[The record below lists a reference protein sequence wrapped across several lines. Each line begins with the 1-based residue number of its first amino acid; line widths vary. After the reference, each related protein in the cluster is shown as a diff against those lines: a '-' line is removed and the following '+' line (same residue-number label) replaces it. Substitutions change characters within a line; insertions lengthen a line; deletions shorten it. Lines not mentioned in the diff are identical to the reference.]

1 MRLKLAQKIPL
12 LVVLATLVTGLVVA
26 YADYDRA
33 ARELAAAAEDRLGAL
48 LESRRLALEE
58 YLETLR
64 RDLRSQAGNPF
75 IEEAYS
81 SFLVGW
87 DEVGE
92 RAAERLRHFYI
103 EANPYS
109 PQERDRLDHPNDPS
123 IYSLAHNRFHPR
135 LRQFARDF
143 GYSDLLL
150 IDATGRVIYSV
161 RKRDDFA
168 ATVTDRPHAAGG
180 LRRAWEAVIATHAR
194 TRQPD
199 LQVFVDFEP
208 YEPFPGRS
216 VAFLAAPLLDPA
228 GALTGV
234 LALEIPTDRINR
246 IMQAATGL
254 GRSGDVFIVGADY
267 MMRSDSRVSGRTTL
281 FARAVHTAPVEAGLG
296 GGSGIMISEE
306 MGPDAT
312 PAVLLAAYAS
322 LDFLGARWA
331 VVATADLAEVH
342 APVTRM
348 RERAIISG
356 LAVTFVVAVLGLL
369 VVRRLVVRP
378 LTAATEAL
386 RRLSAGDRDVPL
398 PPVHSGDEVADIVR
412 ALAVFR
418 DNLAERD
425 RLAAAHAGEI
435 RNREVRQRLAEAI
448 EAISDGFALYDAD
461 ERLVIANSKFM
472 QTYGPGAESLMPG
485 TPYTAFLHH
494 AADSGMFDEAVVDR
508 DGFIARRLEQFR
520 HPGAGVERRLTD
532 GRWLRIA
539 DFRTHDGGTVCIRSD
554 ITDHKQSEER
564 FRAIVEGAADAIV
577 TMDGNGRIVEFNKA
591 AERIFGRRRRDV
603 VGLPIA
609 DTLLP
614 PASRG
619 SDGEALRRYL
629 ATGDLQQ
636 REQRLEAV
644 GQRGDGS
651 VFPIELTVTQM
662 PMAGAR
668 ACAAFIRDITDRK
681 RVEEELTAYRGH
693 LEELVE
699 SRTAAQRQAEERLIT
714 AINTFKGGFALY
726 DTDEKLVLCN
736 DKVCDFMPEVAN
748 LMVPGTPMEAIT
760 AAIARGLG
768 KDDAWV
774 SERLALYRRRETF
787 YADRLLPDGRWIE
800 TMVDHTPDGSTL
812 FVITD
817 ISAHKE
823 AAEALRVALEREREL
838 NQLQREFVSMTSHEF
853 RTPLAII
860 DASTQRLMRRRA
872 TLAEGDF
879 LNLGTEI
886 RSAVAR
892 MVGLIDAILSASRL
906 DSGEIRFAPQSCDL
920 RHILTEVCHRQQA
933 LTRNHVI
940 LCEVDDLP
948 DRLVADSTLLDQVVT
963 NLLANAVKYSPKG
976 GQVLVKG
983 WREGDRALF
992 SVSDQG
998 VGIPPEDLPR
1008 LFQRFFRAR
1017 TSTGIAGT
1025 GIGLNFVKR
1034 LVEMHG
1040 GTITVQSVEGGGST
1054 FTVDLPMRPAA
1065 GAGGARALAEA
1076 ALDDV

>member
-33 ARELAAAAEDRLGAL
+33 ARELSTAAEERLEAL

-58 YLETLR
+58 YLDTLR
-64 RDLRSQAGNPF
+64 RDLRSQLANPLL
-75 IEEAYS
+75 EEAYS

-92 RAAERLRHFYI
+92 RASEKLRHFYI
-103 EANPYS
+103 DANPYS
-109 PQERDRLDHPNDPS
+109 PQDRDRLDHPNDPS
-123 IYSLAHNRFHPR
+123 IFSLAHNRFHPR
-135 LRQFARDF
+135 LRQFTQDF
-143 GYSDLLL
+143 GYADLLL
-150 IDATGRVIYSV
+150 VDATGRVIYSV
-161 RKRDDFA
+161 KKRGDFA
-168 ATVTDRPHAAGG
+168 VTVTDRPFAATG
-180 LRRAWEAVIATHAR
+180 LRRVWEAVIAIHDR

-199 LQVFVDFEP
+199 LQVFVDFSAYDP
-208 YEPFPGRS
+208 WQGRS

-234 LALEIPTDRINR
+234 LVLEIPTERINR
-246 IMQAATGL
+246 IVQAATGL
-254 GRSGDVFIVGADY
+254 GSSGDVFIVGADH

-281 FARAVHTAPVEAGLG
+281 FARAVHTAPVEAALA
-296 GGSGIMISEE
+296 GGSGIMVSEE
-306 MGPDAT
+306 MGPDGAPT
-312 PAVLLAAYAS
+312 QLLAAYAP

-348 RERAIISG
+348 RERAILSG

-378 LTAATEAL
+378 LTGATEAL
-386 RRLSAGDRDVPL
+386 RRLSAGDRDVTL
-398 PPVHSGDEVADIVR
+398 PPVRSSDEVGDIVR
-412 ALAVFR
+412 ALGVFR

-425 RLAAAHAGEI
+425 RLAAAHAAET

-448 EAISDGFALYDAD
+448 EAISDGFALYDAE

-472 QTYGPGAESLMPG
+472 QTYGPGAETLMPG
-485 TPYTAFLHH
+485 TPYLDFLCH
-494 AADSGMFDEAVVDR
+494 AADSGMFDEAVINR

-520 HPGAGVERRLTD
+520 DPGTMVERRLTD

-539 DFRTHDGGTVCIRSD
+539 DFRTQDGGTVCIRSD
-554 ITDHKQSEER
+554 ITEHKQSEER

-577 TMDGNGRIVEFNKA
+577 TMDGQGRIVEFNKA

-603 VGLPIA
+603 VG
-609 DTLLP
+609 TLIVETLV
-614 PASRG
+614 PAEMRKG
-619 SDGEALRRYL
+619 HAEGIRRYL
-629 ATGDLQQ
+629 ATGELRH
-636 REQRLEAV
+636 REQRMEAL
-644 GQRGDGS
+644 GLRADGS
-651 VFPIELTVTQM
+651 TFPIELTVTQM
-662 PMAGAR
+662 PMMGAR
-668 ACAAFIRDITDRK
+668 TCAAFIRDITDRK
-681 RVEEELTAYRGH
+681 RVEEELAAYRGH

-699 SRTAAQRQAEERLIT
+699 SRTAAQRQAEERLVT
-714 AINTFKGGFALY
+714 AIKTFKGGFALY
-726 DTDEKLVLCN
+726 DADEKLVLCN
-736 DKVCDFMPEVAN
+736 DQVRDFMPEVGS
-748 LMVPGTPMEAIT
+748 LLQPGTPMESIT
-760 AAIARGLG
+760 RAIAQGLG
-768 KDDAWV
+768 QDEAWIA
-774 SERLALYRRRETF
+774 ERLDLYRRREAF
-787 YADRLLPDGRWIE
+787 QAERQLPDGRWIE

-817 ISAHKE
+817 ISAHKQ
-823 AAEALRVALEREREL
+823 AADALRAALERAREL

-872 TLAEGDF
+872 TLGEQDF
-879 LNLGTEI
+879 VNLGTEI
-886 RSAVAR
+886 RAAVAR

-906 DSGEIRFAPQSCDL
+906 DSGEIRFAPQDCDL
-920 RHILTEVCHRQQA
+920 RHIVTEVCHRQQA

-940 LCEVDDLP
+940 LCEVDALP
-948 DRLVADSTLLDQVVT
+948 DRLIADGTLLDQVVT

-983 WREGDRALF
+983 WQEGERALF

-1040 GTITVQSVEGGGST
+1040 GGISVQSVEGAGTT
-1054 FTVDLPMRPAA
+1054 FTVELPLRPP
-1065 GAGGARALAEA
+1065 ARVTPPAEA
-1076 ALDDV
+1076 VDVEPA